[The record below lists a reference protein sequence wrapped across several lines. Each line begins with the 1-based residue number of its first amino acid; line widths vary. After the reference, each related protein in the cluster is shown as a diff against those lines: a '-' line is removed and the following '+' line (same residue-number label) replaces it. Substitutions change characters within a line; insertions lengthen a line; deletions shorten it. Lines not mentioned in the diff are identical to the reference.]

1 MPRRPKKGKSASLLI
16 RNLIKDLNPL
26 ELTILRERM
35 LHVCEIT
42 KQDITMNPKKYE
54 RHIISPDLIVNV
66 MDKCIT
72 GLGYEEETKKKNKA
86 NITTETIIVNG
97 KTEEVE
103 VEVEIEE
110 ERELIE
116 V

>member
-1 MPRRPKKGKSASLLI
+1 MPRRPKKGKSASLLM

-26 ELTILRERM
+26 ELTILRERIV
-35 LHVCEIT
+35 HVCEIT
-42 KQDITMNPKKYE
+42 RQDITMNPKKYE

-66 MDKCIT
+66 MNKCIE
-72 GLGYEEETKKKNKA
+72 GLGYEEETKK
-86 NITTETIIVNG
+86 V
-97 KTEEVE
+97 KTEIKVAEKEVI
-103 VEVEIEE
+103 EIAE

>member
-1 MPRRPKKGKSASLLI
+1 MPRRPKKGKSASLLM

-26 ELTILRERM
+26 ELTILRERIV
-35 LHVCEIT
+35 HVCEIT
-42 KQDITMNPKKYE
+42 RQDITMNPKKYE

-72 GLGYEEETKKKNKA
+72 GLGYEEETKKAKPEIKVA
-86 NITTETIIVNG
+86 E
-97 KTEEVE
+97 KEVI
-103 VEVEIEE
+103 EIAE